1 MNFASLKTMWLDW
14 CKRVGA
20 MLFGALIC
28 FFSVPAEADQAQQ
41 TLTAPAAD
49 TPGASA
55 AEATPWSAGVTAA
68 DQAAAVKPFEEGN
81 AFLKDSLFKL
91 AADKY
96 REALTHWDHPG
107 IHFNLALALF
117 SLDQPEQVYVHL
129 QKAIAYGEGPLDA
142 DKIERAK
149 TYLTLLEQQLTP
161 LTVKCDQPGTAIR
174 MDGRVLFTAPGK
186 YEAWVRSGE
195 HTWSASKP
203 GYELTQ
209 RTLVLK
215 PKTPATI
222 QLQVYQAQELTTS
235 KRRYSGWVAGVPLL
249 VGGALLGGGIA
260 MNFVARDTMAQFESE
275 LDDGC
280 DISSTQPSCPPSTD
294 SNNLKEQAEMFQ
306 IISIA
311 GMATG
316 GAAIATGLVLLSL
329 NRKSTYRMTPEELE
343 QKRRQEA
350 AAAQKTAFVP
360 LIGPGVLG
368 LTASGTF

>member
-1 MNFASLKTMWLDW
+1 MNFSALKAAWREW
-14 CKRVGA
+14 CRRVGS
-20 MLFGALIC
+20 MLFVATLC
-28 FFSVPAEADQAQQ
+28 LLPSRAEADQAQK
-41 TLTAPAAD
+41 TLTAPAETA
-49 TPGASA
+49 GASS
-55 AEATPWSAGVTAA
+55 EATPWSAGVSASE
-68 DQAAAVKPFEEGN
+68 QAAAVKPFEEGN

-91 AADKY
+91 AANKY

-129 QKAIAYGEGPLDA
+129 KKALAYGEGPLDA
-142 DKIERAK
+142 DKVERAK
-149 TYLTLLEQQLTP
+149 AYITLLEQQLTP
-161 LTVKCDQPGTAIR
+161 IVVTCDQAGTAVR
-174 MDGRVLFTAPGK
+174 MDGQVLFTAPGK
-186 YEAWVRSGE
+186 YEGWVRSGE

-215 PKTPATI
+215 PKEPVTI
-222 QLQVYQAQELTTS
+222 KLHVYEQEELTTS
-235 KRRYSGWVAGVPLL
+235 KRRYSGWVPAIPIIAG
-249 VGGALLGGGIA
+249 AAILGGGIA
-260 MNFVARDTMAQFESE
+260 MNFVARDTMQQFESE

-280 DISSTQPSCPPSTD
+280 DISSAQPSCPPSNDAT
-294 SNNLKEQAEMFQ
+294 NLKERAEMFEV
-306 IISIA
+306 ISIA
-311 GMATG
+311 GIATG
-316 GAAIATGLVLLSL
+316 GAAIATGLVLLSF

-343 QKRRQEA
+343 QKRRQDA